1 MSLYAEGINMLKELE
16 DEEVD
21 QYLEEHPKI
30 VSLFEVDIA
39 DTVPPYVTSR
49 EEEVVELD
57 NEVIRELRQVREELE
72 REFSMS

>member
-1 MSLYAEGINMLKELE
+1 MLKELE